1 MHRLINLILNRK
13 VVLPLAIICTL
24 SIGYLS
30 LSDISTFPKI
40 EVKHEDK
47 IYHFVSYFVLNTIWL
62 FAIVHISSKSLLP
75 NILISLGILSFGI
88 VIEIFQEIMTDYRVF
103 DFYDILANSVGVLVS
118 YLCFELFRK
127 RIFENINSN

>member
-13 VVLPLAIICTL
+13 VALPLAIICTL